1 MTVKRSILVAV
12 DLPPE
17 RADFGPV
24 FELAKATGWSVH
36 VLHAAA
42 PEPAF
47 VGYDSAGGAHD
58 SYQRDRVLAYEYEQ
72 LTEHVALFKSEGIKA
87 TAHVEIGQTVE
98 VILAK
103 AAEWKTAFIVVVG
116 HKHNIAHRLVLGSVA
131 STLLRLAT
139 QPVLVLPPPGAVDD
153 ASVASVDRLI
163 DLIDREDTGAELIN
177 LREAA
182 AAHLAEPSSPESREH
197 LGSRLVDAVQGFE
210 VNHPSITRAI
220 NDVSYYLSGIGL

>member
-1 MTVKRSILVAV
+1 MTVERSILVAV

-24 FELAKATGWSVH
+24 FELANATGWNVH

-47 VGYDSAGGAHD
+47 VGYDAAGGIHD
-58 SYQRDRVLAYEYEQ
+58 SFQRDRELAYEYEQ
-72 LTEHVALFKSEGIKA
+72 LTEHVALFESEGITA
-87 TAHVEIGQTVE
+87 TAHVEIGQTVDL
-98 VILAK
+98 ILKK
-103 AAEWKTAFIVVVG
+103 AAEWNAAFIVVVG
-116 HKHNIAHRLVLGSVA
+116 HKHSVAHRLVLGSVA
-131 STLLRLAT
+131 STLLKVAT
-139 QPVLVLPPPGAVDD
+139 LPVLVLPPPDTSDD
-153 ASVASVDRLI
+153 ASAASVDRLI
-163 DLIDREDTGAELIN
+163 DLIDREDTEAELAN

-182 AAHLAEPSSPESREH
+182 AAHLAEPASPENRDH
-197 LGSRLVDAVQGFE
+197 LGGRLRDAVQGFE